1 VGITPGQWQRVKE
14 LYEAALECSPTERAA
29 FLQKNAEDEIVR
41 KEVDKLLAEHDNL
54 GSFLSTPPFI
64 DPRLSPAYSQQRLP
78 TGEVLAGRFRIVNF
92 IAAGGMGEV
101 YKAEDLRLDRI
112 VVLKFLSKEL
122 AEDLTSLERFRREAK
137 AASGLNHPNICT
149 VYDSGEDAGRTFIT
163 MEYLEGDTL
172 SARLKKGSLA
182 VEETL
187 KVAIAVASALG
198 TAHRKG
204 IIHRDLKPG
213 NIMLTDTGTKLLD
226 FGLAKSERP
235 VVTDDQTITV
245 LTGEAKIV
253 GTLPDMSTHST
264 GSLVDE
270 AETCGTIGYMSP
282 EQVRGLPINYRSDLF
297 SFGVVLYEMVTGE
310 RPFTG
315 SSSGAVLDATLHA
328 EPRGFGDSRVP
339 GKLKAMT
346 LKLLEKDPANRYE
359 SAEQVQKEL
368 KSLESSLAPVEPL
381 RLSRNAWIA
390 VGVASLLMVILTG
403 WLWQRTSRQRWA
415 LETAAPE
422 ISRLVDAAEYKKAA
436 TLAREALAAL
446 PNNPTLEKLWIRATG
461 EVSIASDPSGAEV
474 SIRPYRG
481 DPNGWEAVGKTPLRK
496 IRVAQGDYVWRLV
509 KPGFATQFFI
519 DSPAGVPPPG
529 VHNDFDYALR
539 LRPAASVP
547 PEMVVVPGGWVSL
560 TYPITTPGVKLDDFL
575 IDRNEVTNEEYKR
588 FVDAGGYQKREFWKQ
603 PFVKDG
609 HAISWQEAV
618 ALFRD
623 ATGRPGP
630 ATWEVGDYPKGQE
643 KYPVAGISW
652 YEAAAYADFA
662 GKSLPTAYH
671 WMLASQATDNTGL
684 IAPGSNFR
692 SQGTKAVGS
701 DTALSG
707 FGTTDM
713 AGNVKEWTLNEKLDG
728 KRLIMGGGFG
738 EPTYMFYDN
747 DAQSPWDRRPNFGF
761 RCAKFDSPPNPD
773 AISVPLEVT
782 TPNYWKEKPASND
795 VFKAYTALYAYD
807 KSQLNSHVEETATM
821 EKWSRETI
829 TFDAAYGHERVT
841 AYLFLPKTASPPFQ
855 TVVYFPGAG
864 AFLDDKLDLSSV
876 EDTYDFLMKSGRA
889 LMVPIYKGM
898 YQRRDGLVPGG
909 GSPPGL
915 RRDHEIA
922 WSKDLGRSLDY
933 LETRK
938 EIDGT
943 KLAYLGLS
951 AGAVEGAHLLAVEK
965 RIKAAILDSGGFQ
978 LTFHYLPEGD
988 PFNFVTH
995 VNIPVLMLNGRYD
1008 GTFPVQS
1015 SQLPLFRLLA
1025 TPARDKKHVIYEGGH
1040 GVLPLPAAIREC
1052 LDWLDKYLG
1061 PVRH

>member
-1 VGITPGQWQRVKE
+1 
-14 LYEAALECSPTERAA
+14 
-29 FLQKNAEDEIVR
+29 
-41 KEVDKLLAEHDNL
+41 
-54 GSFLSTPPFI
+54 
-64 DPRLSPAYSQQRLP
+64 
-78 TGEVLAGRFRIVNF
+78 
-92 IAAGGMGEV
+92 
-101 YKAEDLRLDRI
+101 
-112 VVLKFLSKEL
+112 
-122 AEDLTSLERFRREAK
+122 
-137 AASGLNHPNICT
+137 
-149 VYDSGEDAGRTFIT
+149 
-163 MEYLEGDTL
+163 
-172 SARLKKGSLA
+172 
-182 VEETL
+182 
-187 KVAIAVASALG
+187 LG
-198 TAHRKG
+198 TASG
-204 IIHRDLKPG
+204 
-213 NIMLTDTGTKLLD
+213 
-226 FGLAKSERP
+226 
-235 VVTDDQTITV
+235 V
-245 LTGEAKIV
+245 
-253 GTLPDMSTHST
+253 
-264 GSLVDE
+264 
-270 AETCGTIGYMSP
+270 CGTVGYMSP
-282 EQVRGLPINYRSDLF
+282 EQVRGLPINYRTDLF
-297 SFGVVLYEMVTGE
+297 SFGVVLYEMVTGK
-310 RPFTG
+310 RPFMG
-315 SSSGAVLDATLHA
+315 SSAIAVLDATLHA
-328 EPRGFGDSRVP
+328 EPRSFGDRQVP

-346 LKLLEKDPANRYE
+346 LKLLEKDPVNRYK
-359 SAEQVQKEL
+359 SADQVKKEL
-368 KSLESSLAPVEPL
+368 KSLENSLAPVKPV

-390 VGVASLLMVILTG
+390 VGVASLLTVILAG
-403 WLWQRTSRQRWA
+403 WLWHRTSRQRWA

-422 ISRLVDAAEYKKAA
+422 ISRLVDAEEYKKAA
-436 TLAREALAAL
+436 TLAREALAVL
-446 PNNPTLEKLWIRATG
+446 PNDPTLEKLWIRATG

-481 DPNGWEAVGKTPLRK
+481 DPNAWEAVGKTPLRK

-529 VHNDFDYALR
+529 ASYDFDYALR

-547 PEMVVVPGGWVSL
+547 PEMVVVPGGSVSL
-560 TYPITTPGVKLDDFL
+560 TYPITTGEVKIDDFL
-575 IDRNEVTNEEYKR
+575 IDRNEVTNAEYKR

-630 ATWEVGDYPKGQE
+630 ATWEVGDYPKGHE

-652 YEAAAYADFA
+652 YEAAAYADFI

-671 WMLASQATDNTGL
+671 WMRASQATENAGL

-692 SQGTKAVGS
+692 PEGTQPVGS
-701 DTALSG
+701 DSALSG

-713 AGNVKEWTLNEKLDG
+713 AGNVKEWTLNERSDG
-728 KRLIMGGGFG
+728 KKMIMGGGFG
-738 EPTYMFYDN
+738 EVTYMFYNN

-761 RCAKFDSPPNPD
+761 RCAKLDSPPNPD
-773 AISVPLEVT
+773 VISVPLEVT
-782 TPNYWKEKPASND
+782 TRNYSKEKPASND
-795 VFKAYTALYAYD
+795 VFKAYTAVYAYD
-807 KSQLNSHVEETATM
+807 KSELNSRVEETATM

-841 AYLFLPKTASPPFQ
+841 AYLFLPKTSSPPFQ

-864 AFLDDKLDLSSV
+864 AFLEDKLDLSSV

-889 LMVPIYKGM
+889 LMVPIYKGT

-909 GSPPGL
+909 RPLGV

-938 EIDGT
+938 EIDST

-965 RIKAAILDSGGFQ
+965 RIKAAILDSGGLQ
-978 LTFHYLPEGD
+978 VIVPYLPEAD

-995 VNIPVLMLNGRYD
+995 VTVPVLMLNGRYD
-1008 GTFPVQS
+1008 ESFPVQS
-1015 SQLPLFRLLA
+1015 SQLPLFQLLG
-1025 TPARDKKHVIYEGGH
+1025 TPASDKKHVIYEGGH
-1040 GVLPLPAAIREC
+1040 VVLPLPAAIREC
-1052 LDWLDKYLG
+1052 LDWLDRYLG

>member
-1 VGITPGQWQRVKE
+1 MPESQSLIGHTISHYRI
-14 LYEAALECSPTERAA
+14 LE
-29 FLQKNAEDEIVR
+29 
-41 KEVDKLLAEHDNL
+41 KL
-54 GSFLSTPPFI
+54 G
-64 DPRLSPAYSQQRLP
+64 
-78 TGEVLAGRFRIVNF
+78 
-92 IAAGGMGEV
+92 AGGMGVV
-101 YKAEDLRLDRI
+101 YKAQDTRLDRF
-112 VVLKFLSKEL
+112 VALKFLP
-122 AEDLTSLERFRREAK
+122 DGLTQDRQALERFRREAK
-137 AASGLNHPNICT
+137 AASALNHPDICT
-149 VYDSGEDAGRTFIT
+149 IHDFGEDAGRAFIT
-163 MEYLEGDTL
+163 MEYLEGETL
-172 SARLKKGSLA
+172 SARLKKGPISL
-182 VEETL
+182 EENL
-187 KVAIAVASALG
+187 KIAISVASALG
-198 TAHRKG
+198 AAHRKG

-235 VVTDDQTITV
+235 VVADDQTITI
-245 LTGEAKIV
+245 LTGEAQVV
-253 GTLPDMSTHST
+253 GTLP
-264 GSLVDE
+264 
-270 AETCGTIGYMSP
+270 YMSP
-282 EQVRGLPINYRSDLF
+282 EQLRGKEISTRSDIF
-297 SFGVVLYEMVTGE
+297 AFGSVLYEMLTGNRAFE
-310 RPFTG
+310 RDSNSETITAINSEDPRPPHELVKNVPGELERLILRCLRKRPEERYASMAEVERELEDCRTLV
-315 SSSGAVLDATLHA
+315 SEPASGINLRVLLWQSKRPIVAVPAVLI
-328 EPRGFGDSRVP
+328 
-339 GKLKAMT
+339 
-346 LKLLEKDPANRYE
+346 LLA
-359 SAEQVQKEL
+359 L
-368 KSLESSLAPVEPL
+368 
-381 RLSRNAWIA
+381 
-390 VGVASLLMVILTG
+390 VILGG
-403 WLWQRTSRQRWA
+403 WLWHRTLRQRWA
-415 LETAAPE
+415 LETAVPE
-422 ISRLVDAAEYKKAA
+422 ITRLIDAEEYVKAA
-436 TLAREALAAL
+436 TLAREALASL
-446 PNNPTLEKLWIRATG
+446 PNNPTLERLWIRATG

-481 DPNGWEAVGKTPLRK
+481 EPSAWEALGKTPLRK

-529 VHNDFDYALR
+529 FRNDFDYALR
-539 LRPAASVP
+539 LRPAASLS

-560 TYPITTPGVKLDDFL
+560 TYPITTRGVKLDDFL

-630 ATWEVGDYPKGQE
+630 ATWEVGDYPKGEE

-671 WMLASQATDNTGL
+671 WMRASQADCCTGL

-692 SQGTKAVGS
+692 SKATQPVGS

-713 AGNVKEWTLNEKLDG
+713 AGNVKEWTLNETVDG

-738 EPTYMFYDN
+738 EPTYMFYNN

-761 RCAKFDSPPNPD
+761 RCAKFDSPPNHD

-807 KSQLNSHVEETATM
+807 KSELNSHVEETATM

-841 AYLFLPKTASPPFQ
+841 AYLFLPKTSSPPFQ

-943 KLAYLGLS
+943 KLAYLGVS
-951 AGAVEGAHLLAVEK
+951 AGATEGAHLLAVEK
-965 RIKAAILDSGGFQ
+965 RIKAAILDSGGLQ

-995 VNIPVLMLNGRYD
+995 VTIPVLMLNGRYD

-1015 SQLPLFRLLA
+1015 SQLPLFQLLA

-1052 LDWLDKYLG
+1052 LDWLDRYLG